1 MFKRKI
7 CFIFRYIFLVSI
19 GMILLTS
26 CRDFHVLSPEST
38 RYELKR
44 MTGFELPDNAENI
57 RAITPF
63 SRDPVI
69 IVRFQTDSNGIAE
82 VMKAFS
88 GPDTKI
94 EQLNEED
101 FQRRKKEGLN
111 PFFDEFFWQED
122 LGIVLNKDS
131 FKIRFVVLNFF

>member
-1 MFKRKI
+1 
-7 CFIFRYIFLVSI
+7 
-19 GMILLTS
+19 
-26 CRDFHVLSPEST
+26 
-38 RYELKR
+38 
-44 MTGFELPDNAENI
+44 
-57 RAITPF
+57 
-63 SRDPVI
+63 
-69 IVRFQTDSNGIAE
+69 
-82 VMKAFS
+82 MKAFS

-131 FKIRFVVLNFF
+131 FKIGRLLEYNGDNRHTKGSYRIFIDDLKNTVYKRRGTIAFLYLYFYHRQQRIHSSGNNYGN